1 VQRFSHYNIII
12 IYTKATRLVGEAD
25 PGGPGAG
32 PVSWMKWT
40 GKGIIKVCAEVDALH
55 AVMAM
60 ID

>member
-1 VQRFSHYNIII
+1 
-12 IYTKATRLVGEAD
+12 LVGEAD